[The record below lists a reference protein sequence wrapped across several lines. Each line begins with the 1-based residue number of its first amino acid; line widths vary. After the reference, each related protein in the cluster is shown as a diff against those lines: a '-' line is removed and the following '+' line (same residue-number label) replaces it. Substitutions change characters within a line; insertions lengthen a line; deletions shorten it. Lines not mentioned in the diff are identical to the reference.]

1 MNAKYWVAGLII
13 CTILFGSL
21 ADAQL
26 LRRSGAISGTEVK
39 DSQVSSAQTSE
50 KLPVNCLPGEKK
62 VCTLGPPPL
71 CHCEPLQVASQS
83 NGQSTSSGPILS
95 SKPIGEIKPKS
106 EQGTAGQTGTTL
118 GREKAGDGP
127 SGSSGLEPMGDGTI
141 YDANLGVF
149 WLADAN
155 LAGDAQI
162 RKMLGADRLDINP
175 DGTMDYK
182 TALQWVDLLNK
193 YNGGKGYLD
202 HNNWQLPVTPALDRT
217 CSSHKNDS
225 FGANCI
231 DSALGNLYS
240 VGLGKNFPDSVVP
253 EFSASVEPF
262 ENLQPSLYWTSDT
275 NSGGEV
281 TFSFLSQI
289 KASNTLEYNFMHVL
303 ATIPGAIDN
312 NPPAGS
318 GVVAYTSG
326 NANRKAVYD
335 ATVKGG
341 RTWILDANLPR
352 MNDFGI
358 TGNTAITSKVN
369 RQKLS
374 VPKIDKDGAMLFETA
389 NDPDTGWIA
398 ALNKNKYAGANSWV
412 LPSHDDLKTL
422 AADLQLH
429 AHDSRLVYNGSVGPF
444 QHLQPFF
451 YWACGRDPNG
461 NSQSPCDP
469 NLNPPPTGTT
479 PMRWSFNFDN
489 GFQGT
494 SESTKPFYVMVY
506 YPAPIGAGQP
516 SPAGIKELIQ
526 KKGKK

>member
-1 MNAKYWVAGLII
+1 MGSSPRNRPDDTDPKFPQCLNGKNVYNLVVIPELKVALIDISLRWKEHDQSQGENHLMNGKCLTFCLFACAAIFFAANACAAAVHTNVELQADSHGLQVNAEKNSYLSA
-13 CTILFGSL
+13 TAMDGS
-21 ADAQL
+21 ATQTKT
-26 LRRSGAISGTEVK
+26 RSLSNRPMGQKKEVNGPTG
-39 DSQVSSAQTSE
+39 SSA
-50 KLPVNCLPGEKK
+50 
-62 VCTLGPPPL
+62 
-71 CHCEPLQVASQS
+71 
-83 NGQSTSSGPILS
+83 
-95 SKPIGEIKPKS
+95 
-106 EQGTAGQTGTTL
+106 
-118 GREKAGDGP
+118 
-127 SGSSGLEPMGDGTI
+127 LEPMGNGTV

-149 WLADAN
+149 WLVDAN
-155 LAGDAQI
+155 LAGDPQV
-162 RKMLGADRLDINP
+162 RKMLGGDKLKINS
-175 DGTMDYK
+175 DGTMDYQ

-202 HNNWQLPVTPALDRT
+202 HNKWQLPVTPALDRT

-240 VGLGKNFPDSVVP
+240 VGLGKNFPDSVAP
-253 EFSASVEPF
+253 EFSAAVEPF
-262 ENLQPSLYWTSDT
+262 ENLQPSLYWTLDT

-289 KASNTLEYNFMHVL
+289 QASNTLEYNFMHVL

-312 NPPAGS
+312 KPPASS

-326 NANRKAVYD
+326 NANGKAVYD
-335 ATVKGG
+335 AGVKGG

-352 MNDFGI
+352 SKDFGI
-358 TGNTAITSKVN
+358 TGNTTITSKVN
-369 RQKLS
+369 KQTLS

-389 NDPDTGWIA
+389 NDPDIGWIA
-398 ALNKNKYAGANSWV
+398 ALNKNKYAGANSWA
-412 LPSHDDLKTL
+412 LPRYDDLKTL
-422 AADLQLH
+422 ASDLQLQ
-429 AHDSRLVYNGSVGPF
+429 AHDRRLVYNGSVGPF

-451 YWACGRDPNG
+451 YWACERDQNG
-461 NSQSPCDP
+461 DSQSPCDS

-506 YPAPIGAGQP
+506 YPA
-516 SPAGIKELIQ
+516 
-526 KKGKK
+526 